1 MFPNRVYIDA
11 NLLVHLELGTT
22 GKDLIAKHRRLR
34 TFEIADYERLVRL
47 INETDRVLVTP
58 NILTEASNLL
68 AQHAEPERSHIFDT
82 LRTLI
87 REAEET
93 VVTSRVAADNSAFNR
108 LGLTDAA
115 LLEVVSKANPLITVD
130 LDLYL
135 AASAKES
142 EAAFNFRHYQFRS

>member
-1 MFPNRVYIDA
+1 MFPTQIYIDA
-11 NLLVHLELGTT
+11 SLLVLLVVGAT

-47 INETDRVLVTP
+47 INQTDRVLVTP

-68 AQHAEPERSHIFDT
+68 AQHAEPERSHFYDM

-87 REAEET
+87 SQAEEK
-93 VVTSRVAADNSAFNR
+93 VVASKVAADNSAFNR

-115 LLEVVSKANPLITVD
+115 LLEIVSRANPLITVD

-142 EAAFNFRHYQFRS
+142 EAAFNFRHYQSWS

>member
-11 NLLVHLELGTT
+11 NLLVLLAVGAK
-22 GKDLIAKHRRLR
+22 GKDQLAKHRRLR

>member
-1 MFPNRVYIDA
+1 MFPTQIYIDA
-11 NLLVHLELGTT
+11 SLLVLLVVGAT

-47 INETDRVLVTP
+47 INQTDRVLVTP

-68 AQHAEPERSHIFDT
+68 AQHAEPERSRFYDM

-87 REAEET
+87 SQAEER
-93 VVTSRVAADNSAFNR
+93 VVASKVAADNSAFNR

-115 LLEVVSKANPLITVD
+115 LLEIVSRANPLITVD

-142 EAAFNFRHYQFRS
+142 EAAFNFRHYQSWS